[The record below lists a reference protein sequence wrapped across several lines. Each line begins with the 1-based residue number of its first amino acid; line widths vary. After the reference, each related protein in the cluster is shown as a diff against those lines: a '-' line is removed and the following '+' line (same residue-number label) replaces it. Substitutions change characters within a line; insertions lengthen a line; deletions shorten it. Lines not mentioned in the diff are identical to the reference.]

1 MTPALRKLNPNLKLP
16 SQPIAVVHRSDG
28 SGTTFIFTDYLSKM
42 SADWRSKVG
51 SITAVD
57 WPVGTGARGNEGVAA
72 MVARIKGAIGY
83 VEYTYAKQNQ
93 LSTAK
98 LTNKD
103 GKVLAPTIGA
113 FTAAAR
119 SANWEA
125 APGFGVILT
134 NESGPD
140 SWPMT
145 SATFV
150 LVHKQPSDTAAAAE
164 ALRFFNWAYAK
175 GGKLAEELDYVPMP
189 ADVVDAVRKVWASE
203 IKDAGGKPIFAL
215 SN

>member
-1 MTPALRKLNPNLKLP
+1 MSRASRRATSRSTARHWQGSSSGRSSPGMTRRFESLIRTSSCRRSQLP
-16 SQPIAVVHRSDG
+16 G
-28 SGTTFIFTDYLSKM
+28 CTNYLSKM

-57 WPVGTGARGNEGVAA
+57 WHGGTGARGNEGVAA
-72 MVARIKGAIGY
+72 MVARIKGAIRY

-103 GKVLAPTIGA
+103 GKAVAPTVES

-119 SANWEA
+119 SADWEA

-150 LVHKQPSDTAAAAE
+150 LVHKQPSDPAAAAE
-164 ALRFFNWAYAK
+164 VLRFFNWAYAK
-175 GGKLAEELDYVPMP
+175 GGKLAEELDYVPCRP
-189 ADVVDAVRKVWASE
+189 TSSA
-203 IKDAGGKPIFAL
+203 
-215 SN
+215 